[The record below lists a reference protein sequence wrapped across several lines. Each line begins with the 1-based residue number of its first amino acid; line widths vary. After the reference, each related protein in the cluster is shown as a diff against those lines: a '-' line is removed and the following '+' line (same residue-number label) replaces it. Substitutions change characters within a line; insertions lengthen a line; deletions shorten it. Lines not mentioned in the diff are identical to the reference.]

1 MAMGT
6 RKRRERQQSLWIASS
21 EVVQPAGHPFYE
33 QLQTILNAQQ
43 FDSRVEQLCRR
54 YYQGPYGQPS
64 IAPGTY
70 FRMLLVGYL
79 EGLTSERAIAWRVA
93 DSLSLRRFLGYL
105 LDEKTPDHSTISRT
119 RRLLSVETHRAI
131 FAWVLGILEKEKLVV
146 GQRVGIDATTL
157 EANAALR
164 SIVRRD
170 NGQKYQEFL
179 TSLAQNAG
187 IENPTREQLARL
199 DRKRKKKGSNDDW
212 KHPQDP
218 DARVTKMKDGRTHL
232 AHKAEHAV
240 DLSSGAI
247 LAVTLQGADQ
257 GDTTTMVA
265 TLAEA
270 QDAAR
275 EINGGGIDELTADK
289 GYHSSAV
296 LDRLHLEDVRSYLPE
311 PDRGRRCWQDRSWER
326 RQVYANRQRM
336 RGTHGRQLLRKRGE
350 LLERSFAHLYD
361 TGGMRRLH
369 LRGRE
374 NILKRLLV
382 HAAGF
387 NLSLVM
393 RKKLGAGTPRQ
404 AASLA
409 RSAQAFRTILQAL
422 YCPLQALCNTV
433 SGLWRKTSLLTTS
446 DCCPILS
453 RMFVKNATTAT
464 GC

>member
-6 RKRRERQQSLWIASS
+6 RKRRERQQALWIASS
-21 EVVQPAGHPFYE
+21 EVVRPAGHPFYE
-33 QLQTILNAQQ
+33 RLNQILSRHQ
-43 FDSRVEQLCRR
+43 FDRRVEHLCRR

-70 FRMLLVGYL
+70 FRMLLIGYF
-79 EGLTSERAIAWRVA
+79 EGLNSERAISWRVA

-105 LDEKTPDHSTISRT
+105 LDEKTPDHSTVSRT
-119 RRLLSVETHRAI
+119 RRLMCVETHRAV
-131 FAWVLGILEKEKLVV
+131 FRWVLRILEEEKLVV
-146 GQRVGIDATTL
+146 GERVGIDATTL

-170 NGQKYQEFL
+170 NGQKYEEFL
-179 TSLAQNAG
+179 KGLAHNAG

-218 DARVTKMKDGRTHL
+218 DARITQMKDGRTHL

-240 DLSSGAI
+240 DMSSGAL
-247 LAVTLQGADQ
+247 LAVTLQGADE

-270 QDAAR
+270 QEAAR
-275 EINGGGIDELTADK
+275 EINGGGIDEMVADK

-296 LDRLHLEDVRSYLPE
+296 LDRLDLEDIRSYLPE
-311 PDRGRRCWQDRSWER
+311 PNRGRRRWKDRDRER
-326 RQVYANRQRM
+326 RQVYANRRRM
-336 RGTHGRQLLRKRGE
+336 RGQHGRQLLRKRGE
-350 LLERSFAHLYD
+350 LLERSFAHMYD
-361 TGGMRRLH
+361 TGGMRRLC
-369 LRGRE
+369 LRGRD

-393 RKKLGAGTPRQ
+393 RKRFGAGTPRQ
-404 AASLA
+404 AVSLPSSL
-409 RSAQAFRTILQAL
+409 RKLVTIFQ
-422 YCPLQALCNTV
+422 PLFSTV
-433 SGLWRKTSLLTTS
+433 TSTWRKCLLLANPL
-446 DCCPILS
+446 CCQPYPECS
-453 RMFVKNATTAT
+453 
-464 GC
+464 